1 MSLSF
6 WLMPVVGGVIGWLT
20 NLIAVRMLFRPK
32 RPVRIPL
39 LGVTI
44 HGLLPSRH
52 ADIAA
57 SVGQALAEEILSIG
71 EILKRV
77 DMAGLRGELVQ
88 AVSRHVE
95 ERLEGGLGRYLP
107 AQWRTALVLYL
118 RDLINR
124 EADALID
131 AVIHRVHSRIEE
143 RVDIGALV
151 AEKILALNLDELEE
165 LAVRL
170 AGRELRAIVFLG
182 GLLGFLIG
190 LGQMGVTFLLL
201 RAESAG

>member
-32 RPVRIPL
+32 RPMRIPL

-57 SVGQALAEEILSIG
+57 SVGRVVAEEILSIG
-71 EILKRV
+71 EVLARV
-77 DMAGLRGELVQ
+77 DIAGLRGELVQ
-88 AVSRHVE
+88 AVGQHVE
-95 ERLEGGLGRYLP
+95 ERLRGGMARLLP
-107 AQWRTALVLYL
+107 AQWRSALVSYL
-118 RDLINR
+118 RDVVDR
-124 EADALID
+124 ETDALMDALID
-131 AVIHRVHSRIEE
+131 RVHSRVEE
-143 RVDIGALV
+143 RVDIAALV
-151 AEKILALNLDELEE
+151 TEKILALNLDELEE

-190 LGQMGVTFLLL
+190 LGQMGVTFLLV

>member
-32 RPVRIPL
+32 RPMRIPL

-57 SVGQALAEEILSIG
+57 SVGRVVAEEILSIG
-71 EILKRV
+71 EVLARV
-77 DMAGLRGELVQ
+77 DIAGLRDELVQ
-88 AVSRHVE
+88 AVGQHVE
-95 ERLEGGLGRYLP
+95 ERLQGGMARLLP
-107 AQWRTALVLYL
+107 AQWRSALVSYL
-118 RDLINR
+118 RDVVDR
-124 EADALID
+124 ETDALMDALID
-131 AVIHRVHSRIEE
+131 RVHSRMEE
-143 RVDIGALV
+143 RVDIAALV
-151 AEKILALNLDELEE
+151 TEKILALNLDELEE

-190 LGQMGVTFLLL
+190 LGQMGVTFLLV